1 MFQIFLDQFHWFQ
14 SQKRKHLKFV
24 DSNFLKNLTTAILIL
39 RFHIPD
45 EHRNPQVQLN
55 YFARALIG
63 GELWIYLVF
72 EQREI

>member
-1 MFQIFLDQFHWFQ
+1 LVEDNIKDL
-14 SQKRKHLKFV
+14 STSISSRT
-24 DSNFLKNLTTAILIL
+24 TTAILII

-63 GELWIYLVF
+63 DELWLYSEF
-72 EQREI
+72 EQPEI